1 MEDPRHIA
9 VMTAEII
16 DAVKPRAG
24 GRYVDATLGAGG
36 HSASLLDAS
45 APDGRILSLDVNPKA
60 LARARERFEA
70 AGDRWVG
77 AEGNF
82 RTIATIAA
90 EYGFAPCD
98 GIVFDLG
105 FSSDELADAS
115 KGLSFLQNGP
125 LDMRFGPHANEDG
138 LTAADI
144 VNAWDR
150 DDIERIIAEY
160 GEERFAGRI
169 AEAIVRVRRS
179 ARIIGTLDLVSVIR
193 TAVPR
198 TYEHGRI
205 NPATRTFQALRIAV
219 NDELNALQDA
229 IKGARSIL
237 APGGRLAIISFHS
250 LEDRIVKQAFKDAE
264 DLTIITKRPL
274 VPSEQEVAVNPRS
287 RSAKLRIAEKK

>member
-16 DAVKPRAG
+16 DAVKPRTG

-45 APDGRILSLDVNPKA
+45 APDGRVLSLDVNPKA
-60 LARARERFEA
+60 LARARERFESV
-70 AGDRWVG
+70 GDRWTG

-90 EYGFAPCD
+90 EQGFAPCD

-144 VNAWDR
+144 VNTWDR
-150 DDIERIIAEY
+150 ADIERIIAEY

-169 AEAIVRVRRS
+169 AEAIVRVRKS

-219 NDELNALQDA
+219 NDELNALKDA
-229 IKGARSIL
+229 INGARSIL
-237 APGGRLAIISFHS
+237 APGGRLAIVAFHS
-250 LEDRIVKQAFKDAE
+250 LEDRIVKQAFKEAD